1 MSILGIRIANLLL
14 FVLSCFLV
22 ANIVTRIGAFGL
34 IPVEVPSVQSVAP
47 AVHAARPW
55 SKRKLILDRNLFGA
69 QVVAEEEIISEP
81 EPEETLQ
88 ETKLPLRLL
97 GTVASDDQV
106 VASAAIENTQD
117 RVHQVVRVG
126 HTLTKFA
133 NVIVTRIDRGRVVL
147 QNGAQREELLL
158 DSDAAQ
164 APVVSVSRRSPR
176 PASRRRAPEAAAP
189 SLAARL
195 GEMAKGGRATS
206 VFSGARILPKYEG
219 GKMTGIELNQVKSD
233 SLFQKVGLKNG
244 DVINSINGV
253 RIDNPSAQRE
263 LLTAFTSANEL
274 VAEVTSADG
283 TKRQVKADA
292 ALLSN
297 MMSEGP

>member
-22 ANIVTRIGAFGL
+22 ANIISRVGAFSL
-34 IPVEVPSVQSVAP
+34 IPVDVSSVQMAAP
-47 AVHAARPW
+47 AAQAARPW

-69 QVVAEEEIISEP
+69 QVVAEEVIPEP

-117 RVHQVVRVG
+117 RLHQVVRVG
-126 HTLTKFA
+126 HSLTKFA
-133 NVIVTRIDRGRVVL
+133 NVVVARIDRGRVVL

-158 DSDAAQ
+158 DTDAAR
-164 APVVSVSRRSPR
+164 APVVSVSRRAPR
-176 PASRRRAPEAAAP
+176 PTNRRRAPQAAAP

-195 GEMAKGGRATS
+195 GDMAKGGGAAA
-206 VFSGARILPKYEG
+206 VFSGARILPKYDG
-219 GKMTGIELNQVKSD
+219 GKMTGIELNQIKSD

-263 LLTAFTSANEL
+263 LLEAFTSANEL

-292 ALLSN
+292 ALLSS
-297 MMSEGP
+297 MMSNGR